1 MFSPLKEKKS
11 IVVSLIFSSIM
22 WWSKVY
28 VSLFIMQYIAGYM
41 ESSAYD
47 AFQQWVILLIV
58 FYAVFQVLTRFM
70 RHTWWASYYFPM
82 QKVLHQL
89 LMKKLIMF
97 DNTFTEK
104 MWTGKIISIIESGV
118 HAWINWSMNIIEKG
132 IEFLFALVFWIY
144 FTSQLHRIYSLV
156 YIVVLFTVILF
167 VSWINKSVLVY
178 RNMRRDN
185 MRLWTHQT
193 VKMIMSKFEILLS
206 SKVDKE
212 IWILDEYM
220 DKTQYYNLIQNNWL
234 YWIFNVPAIFINSLR
249 VLVYLVVWYGYFKGL
264 YSLTEFTTFLSLL
277 LIFDKTIL
285 EIAEFYKDFTKDLSD
300 ITKLWELFDSTPPLS
315 WYEEWKLF
323 SYSNGAIKVDNIS
336 FSYIEWKP
344 VFDNFS
350 LDIHWWKKTAIVWL
364 SGAWKSTL
372 MKLLSWYMNPDS
384 WTILVDKQIISNIIW
399 WKDNIDKV
407 SLKSYYSHIW
417 YLTQEPSVFDGTIR
431 ENLLYGINDNDSES
445 TLITEKT
452 LKDAIE
458 LAHCDFIYELSDW
471 LDTQIWERWIRL
483 SWWQRQRLA
492 IAKIFIKNPK
502 IIFLDEPTSALD
514 SVSEKLV
521 TDAFHKLFENRTV
534 IIIAHRLQT
543 VKQADEIIILDVDHT
558 SWVTYIAERWTH
570 QELSTTWGVYQEML
584 ELQAWFNF

>member
-1 MFSPLKEKKS
+1 
-11 IVVSLIFSSIM
+11 M

-47 AFQQWVILLIV
+47 AFQQWVVLLIV
-58 FYAVFQVLTRFM
+58 FYVVFQILTWFM
-70 RHTWWASYYFPM
+70 RHTWWAQYYFPM
-82 QKVLHQL
+82 QKILHQL

-118 HAWINWSMNIIEKG
+118 HAWINGSMNIIEKG

-144 FTSQLHRIYSLV
+144 FTSQLHRVYSLI
-156 YIVVLFTVILF
+156 YIVVLFAVILF

-178 RNMRRDN
+178 RNIRRDN

-206 SKVDKE
+206 WKIDKE

-220 DKTQYYNLIQNNWL
+220 DTTQHYNLLQNNWL
-234 YWIFNVPAIFINSLR
+234 YWVFNIPAIFINGLR
-249 VLVYLVVWYGYFKGL
+249 ILVYLVVWYGYFKGL
-264 YSLTEFTTFLSLL
+264 YTLTEFTTFLSLL

-285 EIAEFYKDFTKDLSD
+285 EIAEFYKDFTKDLAD
-300 ITKLWELFDSTPPLS
+300 ITKLWELFDLTPPLS
-315 WYEEWKLF
+315 WYDEWKLF
-323 SYSNGAIKVDNIS
+323 FYNNGTIEVDNVS
-336 FSYIEWKP
+336 FSYIDWKP
-344 VFDNFS
+344 VFENLS
-350 LDIHWWKKTAIVWL
+350 LYIAWWKKTAIVWL

-372 MKLLSWYMNPDS
+372 MKLLSWYMKPDS
-384 WTILVDKQIISNIIW
+384 WTILVDEQIISNIIW
-399 WKDNIDKV
+399 WKDTSDTV

-431 ENLLYGINDNDSES
+431 ENLMYGVSDDNNISDSI
-445 TLITEKT
+445 LVTEII
-452 LKDAIE
+452 LEDAIR

-543 VKQADEIIILDVDHT
+543 VKEADEIIILDVDHT
-558 SWVTYIAERWTH
+558 TWITYIAERWTH
-570 QELSTTWGVYQEML
+570 QSLSVTWGVYQEML
-584 ELQAWFNF
+584 ELQSGFNF